1 MSYYNLDQTQA
12 PQGMST
18 LKQVAV
24 IVPCFVLGCVGA
36 LALTSPNA
44 AVQNNV
50 MRAIPTQAATAVAA
64 TAAAAMAANPAMAAA
79 SAVDTFDFR
88 SVKSGYDIIY
98 EARDLDLPQGTRDGL
113 DQARDSATAK
123 ARIAE
128 SAARLD
134 KVGAAIEKQ
143 YWVNG
148 REELRRFLGTL
159 RFDINTLAATS
170 PPSTAKKLLAT
181 KKDMFDNI
189 DKMDFA
195 MRSKNQA
202 AAAKAYDTVVKQ
214 MATFL

>member
-134 KVGAAIEKQ
+134 KVGV
-143 YWVNG
+143 YP
-148 REELRRFLGTL
+148 FLSLFLPYRDSRSVVSSCSNQSNPVCGATTFTL
-159 RFDINTLAATS
+159 
-170 PPSTAKKLLAT
+170 
-181 KKDMFDNI
+181 
-189 DKMDFA
+189 
-195 MRSKNQA
+195 
-202 AAAKAYDTVVKQ
+202 
-214 MATFL
+214 

>member
-1 MSYYNLDQTQA
+1 
-12 PQGMST
+12 MST

-50 MRAIPTQAATAVAA
+50 VRAIPTQAATAVAA
-64 TAAAAMAANPAMAAA
+64 TAAAAMAANPAMAV
-79 SAVDTFDFR
+79 SDVETFDFR
-88 SVKSGYDIIY
+88 NIKSGYDIIY

-128 SAARLD
+128 SASRLD
-134 KVGAAIEKQ
+134 SIGTAIDKQ

-170 PPSTAKKLLAT
+170 PPATSKKLLAA
-181 KKDMFDNI
+181 KKEMFESI

-195 MRSKNQA
+195 MRTKNQA
-202 AAAKAYDTVVKQ
+202 AAVKAYDSVVKQ